1 MQPVERESAAS
12 SAAARQPVPWFFDL
26 RTFRSLMTTLLV
38 LLALGFL
45 YLAHNTLIVFLFAI
59 FFAYILEP
67 LVDRIQG
74 RLGWGRGRAIA
85 LLYGTL
91 LVGLGLLVLLLGP
104 HILHQGEN
112 LARQLPSLLAKIS
125 SGQLAHQIGQ
135 EHGWSPHT
143 QSVLHDFLVGHQ
155 ADIQK
160 IEHWFTRNAGQLAK
174 RSWWL
179 VLIPILAVFFLK
191 DGHEFGQ
198 MMAELFEKRRQR
210 EFLRG
215 LLSDLHTVLS
225 QFIRAQL
232 TLTLLALGVYNLGFA
247 LLRLPYPFALGTLA
261 GLLEFIPMLG
271 PLTAA
276 AVVLMVAV
284 LTGYAHILW
293 LLIFLGLFRLM
304 QDYYNSP
311 HIMGHGVEL
320 HPLAVV
326 FGVLVGGEIAGVI
339 GVYLSIPVIASL
351 RVVVRRWRSYQNMH
365 LVEIPF
371 ESAPALETPTDVSG
385 Q

>member
-1 MQPVERESAAS
+1 
-12 SAAARQPVPWFFDL
+12 
-26 RTFRSLMTTLLV
+26 MTTVLV

-67 LVDRIQG
+67 LVDRIQA

-85 LLYGTL
+85 LLYSTL
-91 LVGLGLLVLLLGP
+91 LIVLGLLGVLLGP
-104 HILHQGEN
+104 RILRQGET
-112 LARQLPSLLAKIS
+112 LARELPALSAKLS
-125 SGQLAHQIGQ
+125 SGQIARDIGKQ
-135 EHGWSPHT
+135 HGWSDYT
-143 QSVLHDFLVGHQ
+143 QSMMQNFLLGHQ
-155 ADIQK
+155 ADIQN
-160 IEHWFTRNAGQLAK
+160 IEHWFARNAGQLAQH
-174 RSWWL
+174 SWWL

-191 DGHEFGQ
+191 DGHEFGR
-198 MMAELFEKRRQR
+198 MLAELFEKRR
-210 EFLRG
+210 EKELLRG
-215 LLSDLHTVLS
+215 MLSDLHTVLS

-247 LLRLPYPFALGTLA
+247 LLRLPYAFALGTLA
-261 GLLEFIPMLG
+261 GLFEFIPMLG

-276 AVVLMVAV
+276 VMVLLVAV
-284 LTGYAHILW
+284 LPGYAHII
-293 LLIFLGLFRLM
+293 LLLVFLGVFRLL

-311 HIMGHGVEL
+311 HIMGREVAL
-320 HPLAVV
+320 HPLAVI

-351 RVVVRRWRSYQNMH
+351 RVVVRRWRSYRGMH
-365 LVEIPF
+365 LLEIA
-371 ESAPALETPTDVSG
+371 EPATSLEETPEISG